1 MLEDQNHR
9 PVAQGIAEEL
19 TQVIQ
24 EAFSQ
29 ETSRTKKETLLTLA
43 YSTDP

>member
-1 MLEDQNHR
+1 MLDNQDQK
-9 PVAQGIAEEL
+9 PVAQDIAEEL

-24 EAFSQ
+24 EAFYQ